1 MSDIRNLLTAKDYS
15 LIDMYREDYVS
26 EDQVYHIG
34 YGMIPSF
41 DLLMPWSKAKSEFLT
56 ALFGNQLILSREIS
70 LRKSCRELYDD
81 EATHKHIDH
90 LEQLACRIRSDRLYM
105 LCANHIITD
114 DEFHILRRLVT
125 LDALLTN
132 EYNGVNVNIGDYRLT
147 HGCKLMKALKQLNN
161 TLHFMDEEEF
171 EEFRI
176 CQSMCTNTAILNGKL
191 CLSIHPLDYMTM
203 SDNACDWS
211 SCMSWQESGCY
222 RMGTVEMMNSPYV
235 IVAYL
240 ESSHPMYFNRETSWN
255 NKKWRSLY
263 IVTPDIV
270 TNVKAYPYYD
280 GSIDKIV
287 TNWLY
292 ELMVKAFP
300 NYNYEKPY
308 TFEYPMIGST
318 RLRFETN
325 LMYNDF
331 GCGVN
336 HWGFRRKGV
345 GDNLIVNYSG
355 DAQCMVCGNT
365 NSGSLYEDCLICNVC
380 EPRDD
385 IWYCEECGCRLTEDE
400 VYFINGSDV
409 PLCECCYQK
418 CAARDCI
425 SDEDGW
431 CDEMIPVIY
440 MPASLIDHSCQVAK
454 AYLDEY
460 IRLRKMDNI
469 KQLYLAP
476 HEYGM
481 NWSVEDAEEANRR
494 QQIYNFMI
502 AHSGCSFD
510 EICDLW
516 ENYGRRYEMAR
527 FLQCWADIAKCYTN
541 NNGADLGPS
550 SAEGVTMKSIYLY
563 KGYLVV
569 NTAAMD
575 HDLEEAC
582 RNAFFYTDRFVYAH
596 KILNNDTSNNP
607 SVYDWFKDSGLLNA
621 TAWHDFD
628 F

>member
-15 LIDMYREDYVS
+15 LINMYRENYVS

-34 YGMIPSF
+34 DGMIPSF
-41 DLLMPWSKAKSEFLT
+41 DLLMPWSEAKSKFLT
-56 ALFGNQLILSREIS
+56 TLFGNQLILSREIS

-81 EATHKHIDH
+81 EATYKHIDH
-90 LEQLACRIRSDRLYM
+90 LERLTCQLDVRMRELYT
-105 LCANHIITD
+105 NHIITV
-114 DEFHILRRLVT
+114 DEFYILRRLIT

-132 EYNGVNVNIGDYRLT
+132 EYNGANVNIGNYRLT

-161 TLHFMDEEEF
+161 TFHFIDEKEF

-211 SCMSWQESGCY
+211 SCMSWKESGCY
-222 RMGTVEMMNSPYV
+222 RMGTVEMMNSPCV
-235 IVAYL
+235 VVAYL
-240 ESSHPMYFNRETSWN
+240 ESSHPMYFDRETSWN

-270 TNVKAYPYYD
+270 TNIKSYPYYD
-280 GSIDKIV
+280 SSIDKIV
-287 TNWLY
+287 MNWLY
-292 ELMVKAFP
+292 ELMVKACP
-300 NYNYEKPY
+300 NSNYEKPY

-318 RLRFETN
+318 RLRCETN

-331 GCGVN
+331 GHGVE

-345 GDNLIVNYSG
+345 GDTFVINYSG
-355 DAQCMVCGNT
+355 DAQCMICGNT
-365 NSGSLYEDCLICNVC
+365 DSGSLNEDCLICNVC

-385 IWYCEECGCRLTEDE
+385 IWYCDECGRQLTEDE
-400 VYFINGSDV
+400 VYFINDGDV
-409 PLCECCYQK
+409 PLCECCYQEY
-418 CAARDCI
+418 AAHDCI
-425 SDEDGW
+425 SDEEGW

-440 MPASLIDHSCQVAK
+440 MPASLINHSYQCAK

-460 IRLRKMDNI
+460 IRLRKMYDV
-469 KQLYLAP
+469 KQLYLVP
-476 HEYGM
+476 NEYGM
-481 NWSVEDAEEANRR
+481 NWSVEDEDEVNNR
-494 QQIYNFMI
+494 QHMYDFMI
-502 AHSGCSFD
+502 AHSSCSFD
-510 EICDLW
+510 EICNLW

-527 FLQCWADIAKCYTN
+527 FLQCWTNIAKRYTN

-550 SAEGVTMKSIYLY
+550 NAEGVTMKSIYLY

-575 HDLEEAC
+575 HYLEEAC
-582 RNAFFYTDRFVYAH
+582 RDAFFYTDRFVYARN
-596 KILNNDTSNNP
+596 ISNNDTSNNP
-607 SVYDWFKDSGLLNA
+607 SVYDWFKDSSLLNA

>member
-15 LIDMYREDYVS
+15 LIDMYRENYVS
-26 EDQVYHIG
+26 EDRVYHIG
-34 YGMIPSF
+34 DDMIPSF
-41 DLLMPWSKAKSEFLT
+41 DLLMPWSEAKSEFLT

-70 LRKSCRELYDD
+70 LRKSCKELYDD
-81 EATHKHIDH
+81 EATHKHINH
-90 LEQLACRIRSDRLYM
+90 LDQLACQLEERLRALY
-105 LCANHIITD
+105 LNHIITV
-114 DEFHILRRLVT
+114 DEFYILRRFIT
-125 LDALLTN
+125 LDVLLTN
-132 EYNGVNVNIGDYRLT
+132 EYNGVNVNIGGYRLT

-161 TLHFMDEEEF
+161 TLHLMDEKEF

-176 CQSMCTNTAILNGKL
+176 CQSMCTNTAVLNGKL

-211 SCMSWQESGCY
+211 SCMSWKEDGCY
-222 RMGTVEMMNSPYV
+222 RMGTVEMMNSPCVV
-235 IVAYL
+235 IAYL
-240 ESSHPMYFNRETSWN
+240 ESSHPMYFDRETSWN

-270 TNVKAYPYYD
+270 TNIKSYPYYD
-280 GSIDKIV
+280 SSIDKIV

-300 NYNYEKPY
+300 NYSYEKPY

-318 RLRFETN
+318 RLCFETN

-331 GCGVN
+331 GRGTI

-345 GDNLIVNYSG
+345 DDNLIINYSG

-365 NSGSLYEDCLICNVC
+365 DSGSLYEDCLICDVC
-380 EPRDD
+380 EPRND

-476 HEYGM
+476 HECGM
-481 NWSVEDAEEANRR
+481 NWSVEDAEEAIRR
-494 QQIYNFMI
+494 QQMYNFMI
-502 AHSGCSFD
+502 AHSSCSFD
-510 EICDLW
+510 EICNLW
-516 ENYGRRYEMAR
+516 ENCGRRYEMAR
-527 FLQCWADIAKCYTN
+527 FIQCWTDIVKCYTN

-582 RNAFFYTDRFVYAH
+582 RDAFFYTDRFVYAH

>member
-34 YGMIPSF
+34 DGMIPSF
-41 DLLMPWSKAKSEFLT
+41 DLLMPWSEAKSEFLT
-56 ALFGNQLILSREIS
+56 TLFGNQLILSREIS

-90 LEQLACRIRSDRLYM
+90 LDQLACQLEERLRALY
-105 LCANHIITD
+105 LNHIITV
-114 DEFHILRRLVT
+114 DEFYILRRLIT

-132 EYNGVNVNIGDYRLT
+132 EYNGVNINIGDYRLT

-161 TLHFMDEEEF
+161 TLHFMDEKEF

-176 CQSMCTNTAILNGKL
+176 CQSMCTNTAVLNGKL

-211 SCMSWQESGCY
+211 SCMSWKEDGCY
-222 RMGTVEMMNSPYV
+222 RMGTVEMMNSPCVV
-235 IVAYL
+235 IAYL
-240 ESSHPMYFNRETSWN
+240 ESSHPMYFDRETSWN

-270 TNVKAYPYYD
+270 TNIKSYPYYD
-280 GSIDKIV
+280 SSIDKIV
-287 TNWLY
+287 MNWLY

-300 NYNYEKPY
+300 NSNYEKPY

-318 RLRFETN
+318 RLCCETN

-331 GCGVN
+331 GRGTI

-365 NSGSLYEDCLICNVC
+365 DSGSLYEDCLICDVC

-385 IWYCEECGCRLTEDE
+385 IWYCDECGRQLTEDE
-400 VYFINGSDV
+400 VYFINDGDV
-409 PLCECCYQK
+409 PLCECCYQEY
-418 CAARDCI
+418 AAHDCI
-425 SDEDGW
+425 SDEEGW
-431 CDEMIPVIY
+431 RDEMIPVIY
-440 MPASLIDHSCQVAK
+440 MPASLINHSYQCAK

-460 IRLRKMDNI
+460 IRLREMYDV
-469 KQLYLAP
+469 KQLYLVP
-476 HEYGM
+476 NEYGM
-481 NWSVEDAEEANRR
+481 NWSVEDEDEANNR
-494 QQIYNFMI
+494 QHMYDFMI
-502 AHSGCSFD
+502 AHSSCSFD
-510 EICDLW
+510 EICNLW

-527 FLQCWADIAKCYTN
+527 FLQCWTNIAKRYTN

-575 HDLEEAC
+575 HYLEEAC
-582 RNAFFYTDRFVYAH
+582 RDAFFYTDRFVYSR
-596 KILNNDTSNNP
+596 KILDNDTSSNP

>member
-15 LIDMYREDYVS
+15 LIDMYRENYVS

-34 YGMIPSF
+34 NGMIPSF
-41 DLLMPWSKAKSEFLT
+41 DLLMPWSEAKSKFLT
-56 ALFGNQLILSREIS
+56 TLFGNQLILSREVSLHKSYDELCDDEITYEHVYRLDQFIDQIDKS
-70 LRKSCRELYDD
+70 LRALY
-81 EATHKHIDH
+81 
-90 LEQLACRIRSDRLYM
+90 
-105 LCANHIITD
+105 ANNAITA
-114 DEFHILRRLVT
+114 DEFSILRHLVT
-125 LDALLTN
+125 PDALLAN
-132 EYNGVNVNIGDYRLT
+132 EYSGVNVKIGDYRLN
-147 HGCKLMKALKQLNN
+147 HGCRLMKALKQLNGI
-161 TLHFMDEEEF
+161 LHFMDDDEF

-176 CQSMCTNTAILNGKL
+176 CQSMCTNTTALEGKL

-211 SCMSWQESGCY
+211 SCMSWQEDGCY
-222 RMGTVEMMNSPYV
+222 RMGTVEMMNSPCV

-240 ESSHPMYFNRETSWN
+240 ESSHPMYISREATWN
-255 NKKWRSLY
+255 SKKWRSLY

-270 TNVKAYPYYD
+270 ANVKAYPYYD
-280 GSIDKIV
+280 TSIDKIV

-292 ELMVKAFP
+292 ELMVTACP
-300 NYNYEKPY
+300 NHIYEKPY
-308 TFEYPMIGST
+308 TFEYPIIGST
-318 RLRFETN
+318 RVYFKTD
-325 LMYNDF
+325 LMYNDYCS
-331 GCGVN
+331 GSK
-336 HWGFRRKGV
+336 HWGFRRKDV
-345 GDNLIVNYSG
+345 GDDLIINYSG
-355 DAQCMVCGNT
+355 DAQCMICGNT
-365 NSGSLYEDCLICNVC
+365 DRDSLDEGCLICDVC

-400 VYFINGSDV
+400 VYFINDGEV

-418 CAARDCI
+418 CAAHDCI

-431 CDEMIPVIY
+431 RDEMIPIIY
-440 MPASLIDHSCQVAK
+440 MPASLMDHSCQVAK

-460 IRLRKMDNI
+460 IHLREMYDV
-469 KQLYLAP
+469 KQLYLVP
-476 HEYGM
+476 NEYSM
-481 NWSVEDAEEANRR
+481 NWSVEDAEEASKR
-494 QQIYNFMI
+494 QQMYNFMI
-502 AHSGCSFD
+502 THSSCSFD
-510 EICDLW
+510 EICNLW

-575 HDLEEAC
+575 PRLKAAC
-582 RNAFFYTDRFVYAH
+582 RDAFLHMDRYTYAFRMAG
-596 KILNNDTSNNP
+596 KDTSANP
-607 SVYDWFKDSGLLNA
+607 SVYEWLKDSGLLKA
-621 TAWHDFD
+621 TERYDFD